1 MNHKSL
7 GNADSSLSQNF
18 YLAIHLLIQII
29 IPKLSNYQLIT
40 FYTNINLSGTSFNA
54 NTINANVS
62 KKWIWLIINLRE
74 LAKKTSI
81 AAF

>member
-1 MNHKSL
+1 MPILLCHKY
-7 GNADSSLSQNF
+7 F

-40 FYTNINLSGTSFNA
+40 LYTNINLSGTSFNA
-54 NTINANVS
+54 NIINANVS